1 MKHSIYSLLFFI
13 CLLSVSLCSHAD
25 TLTMIEDQP
34 IAGASAG
41 FISSTAWQ
49 MLWSSLLVILLI
61 IGLGVILKRLQQRG
75 FNRQEGIEIIA
86 TLAIGSKERLVI
98 VQVGKEQVLLGVT
111 AQHIQTLHVLNE
123 CIQAKGRESQNFQAL
138 FLEKIAKIKPS
149 KLNKVDNIKRQ
160 GL

>member
-1 MKHSIYSLLFFI
+1 MKNSIYSLLFFI
-13 CLLSVSLCSHAD
+13 CFLSVSLCSYAD
-25 TLTMIEDQP
+25 TVTMVEDPP
-34 IAGASAG
+34 IVGASAG

-61 IGLGVILKRLQQRG
+61 IGLGIILKRLQQRG

-123 CIQAKGRESQNFQAL
+123 CIQAKERESQNFQAL
-138 FLEKIAKIKPS
+138 LLEKIAKIKPT
-149 KLNKVDNIKRQ
+149 KLNNVDNIKGQ